1 MKKHVY
7 ELMSYPVITINPE
20 ASLKAAR
27 TLMEMEGVRQL
38 PVLSAEN
45 RLTGIISDRDL
56 RDMTQAM
63 EDDRA
68 IVRGAM
74 TAPVLTVRPDISAE
88 RAAHILKIEKIGAL
102 PVVENGE
109 LIGILTITD
118 ILDAF
123 SASGW
128 QSSAL
133 LTAF

>member
-1 MKKHVY
+1 
-7 ELMSYPVITINPE
+7 
-20 ASLKAAR
+20 
-27 TLMEMEGVRQL
+27 
-38 PVLSAEN
+38 
-45 RLTGIISDRDL
+45 
-56 RDMTQAM
+56 MTQAM